1 MRRKIFYIVNL
12 FLSLLIRLS
21 NSNFWDNI
29 YTQADSPHFVLD
41 DNFQISLLNSEEN
54 NIAGEILLSSDLGLI
69 KFSIILSEKNIND
82 SFIQVIINFNNGH
95 IYFDTEEKCFYKYI
109 DLIEQVNPKFIIN
122 AYDIFSYFSE
132 DENYY
137 HYIIAN
143 PLEIS
148 DSNNNII
155 ILLAKE
161 IMNGIE
167 NNLKKYKS
175 IFDTNF
181 YVDFIIA
188 KKDNLFNKIHV
199 KTSFGLME
207 LKTEFKPYN
216 STIEQ
221 FNGIHNP
228 SECAEYL

>member
-1 MRRKIFYIVNL
+1 MRRKIFYIINI
-12 FLSLLIRLS
+12 FLSFLIQLS
-21 NSNFWDNI
+21 YSNFWDNI
-29 YTQADSPHFVLD
+29 YTQANSPHFVLD
-41 DNFQISLLNSEEN
+41 DNFQIKLFSSESN
-54 NIAGEILLSSDLGLI
+54 TLAGEILLSSDLSLI
-69 KFSIILSEKNIND
+69 KLSLILSEKNIND
-82 SFIQVIINFNNGH
+82 SFIQVIINFNNGM

-122 AYDIFSYFSE
+122 AYDILSYFSE

-137 HYIIAN
+137 HYIITN
-143 PLEIS
+143 PLEIT
-148 DSNNNII
+148 DSNNNRI

-161 IMNGIE
+161 IMNDIR
-167 NNLKKYKS
+167 NNFNKYKS

-188 KKDNLFNKIHV
+188 KNEGLFNKIQV
-199 KTSFGLME
+199 KTSYGVME

-221 FNGIHNP
+221 FNEIHNP
-228 SECAEYL
+228 GECAEYI